1 MNLKTNFHS
10 DEYICSEL
18 QKHYQESLKH
28 FDEDHIVGIF
38 LQGSQNY
45 GLDVEGSDIDTKLI
59 VTPTFKE
66 IVRAD
71 NPVSTTYIKDND
83 EHIDFKD
90 VRLYIKTFL
99 RQNPNFLEILFTRYF
114 YINPLYK
121 DLWMQLVEHREAIA
135 RYDMF
140 ANVKAIRGVALEK
153 YHSMEHRYPSK
164 AEIIDKYGYDPKQLH
179 HLLRMEGFLN
189 NYLKGISYERCL
201 IPDNYELFAE
211 IKSGLYG
218 GKLIYSLEEARKV
231 ADESLNHIETL
242 YSNVGSKR
250 LPEKSAYTEELLFN
264 VQSDII
270 ERSIINELKRKG
282 AL

>member
-1 MNLKTNFHS
+1 MEIKMNFHS
-10 DEYICSEL
+10 DEYIQGEL
-18 QKHYQESLKH
+18 KKHYEEALKY
-28 FDEDHIVGIF
+28 FDEHHIVGIF

-45 GLDVEGSDIDTKLI
+45 GLDVDGSDIDTKLI

-71 NPVSTTYIKDND
+71 NPISTTHIMDND

-99 RQNPNFLEILFTRYF
+99 KQNPNFLEILFTRYF

-135 RYDMF
+135 RYDIF

-164 AEIIDKYGYDPKQLH
+164 MEIIDKYGYDPKQLH
-179 HLLRMEGFLN
+179 HILRMEGFLN
-189 NYLKGISYERCL
+189 NYLKGLSYEGCL
-201 IPDNYELFAE
+201 IPDNYELLAE

-218 GKLIYSLEEARKV
+218 GKLLYNLEEAREV
-231 ADESLNHIETL
+231 ANTSMGCIEKL
-242 YSNVGSKR
+242 YSNIDCKN
-250 LPEKSAYTEELLFN
+250 LPPINTTVADLLLD
-264 VQSDII
+264 VQTRII
-270 ERSIINELKRKG
+270 ERSIINELQMRG
-282 AL
+282 SI

>member
-1 MNLKTNFHS
+1 MEIKMNFHS
-10 DEYICSEL
+10 DKYIEKEL
-18 QKHYQESLKH
+18 KKHYEEALKY
-28 FDEDHIVGIF
+28 FDEQHIVGIF

-45 GLDVEGSDIDTKLI
+45 GLDVNGSDIDTKLI

-71 NPVSTTYIKDND
+71 NPISTTHIMDND

-99 RQNPNFLEILFTRYF
+99 KQNPNFLEILFTRYF

-121 DLWMQLVEHREAIA
+121 DLWMQLVENREAIA
-135 RYDMF
+135 RYDIS

-164 AEIIDKYGYDPKQLH
+164 IEIIDKYGYDPKQLH
-179 HLLRMEGFLN
+179 HLLRMEGFLD
-189 NYLKGISYERCL
+189 NYLKGISYEGCL
-201 IPDNYELFAE
+201 IPDNYELLAA

-218 GKLIYSLEEARKV
+218 GKLLYTLEEAREV
-231 ADESLNHIETL
+231 ANTSMECIEKL
-242 YSNVGSKR
+242 YSNIDCKN
-250 LPEKSAYTEELLFN
+250 LPPVNTEVADLLLDI
-264 VQSDII
+264 QTRII
-270 ERSIINELKRKG
+270 ERSIINELQMRG
-282 AL
+282 AI

>member
-1 MNLKTNFHS
+1 MEIKMNFHS
-10 DEYICSEL
+10 DEYIQQEL
-18 QKHYQESLKH
+18 EKHYEEALKY
-28 FDEDHIVGIF
+28 FDEEHIVGIF

-45 GLDVEGSDIDTKLI
+45 GLDVDGSDIDTKLI
-59 VTPTFKE
+59 VTPTLKE

-71 NPVSTTYIKDND
+71 NPISTTHIMDND

-99 RQNPNFLEILFTRYF
+99 KQNPNFLEILFTRYF

-135 RYDMF
+135 RYDIV

-164 AEIIDKYGYDPKQLH
+164 LDIIDKYGYDPKQLH
-179 HLLRMEGFLN
+179 HLLRMEGFLV
-189 NYLKGISYERCL
+189 NYLKGISYEGCL
-201 IPDNYELFAE
+201 IPDNYELLAE

-218 GKLIYSLEEARKV
+218 GKLLYSLEEARKV

-242 YSNVGSKR
+242 YNNADSKNF
-250 LPEKSAYTEELLFN
+250 PEKSKYTEELLFN

-270 ERSIINELKRKG
+270 ERSIINELERKG
-282 AL
+282 SL

>member
-90 VRLYIKTFL
+90 ARLYIKTFL

-201 IPDNYELFAE
+201 IPDNYELLAE

>member
-201 IPDNYELFAE
+201 IPDNYELLAE